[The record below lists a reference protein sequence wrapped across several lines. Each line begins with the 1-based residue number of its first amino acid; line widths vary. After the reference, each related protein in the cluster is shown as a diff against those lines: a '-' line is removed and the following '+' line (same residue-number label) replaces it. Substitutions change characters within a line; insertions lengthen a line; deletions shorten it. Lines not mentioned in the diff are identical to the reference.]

1 MRSSLWTKA
10 AIGVLLLAIGFT
22 LVSGQVSQTYAYSH
36 GHGHGHSGGHWGG
49 GYSSW
54 YWYYPYYSSYY
65 YPYCS
70 YGYYYSSVCNSSYYS
85 SGYYYGQPAQYQLT
99 VNTNPSSVSSQAT
112 GGGSYNYGSSA
123 AFSAQSVIQVSK
135 DTRYVFKGWSGD
147 YSGASASASI
157 TMDSSKTVT
166 AMYQTQ
172 YLLTMFAQP
181 SNAPSPQGGGWY
193 NAGDTAPLAA
203 PAQTVGG
210 SDGSRL
216 VFNGWSVDGN
226 NQASSTTNLQM
237 NAAHTVS
244 AMYKQQYY
252 LTVMSDQGV
261 PSGAGW
267 YDAGTYAPITVSTP
281 ASPSYGV
288 NMVFNGWQGSG
299 VQSPSQSTQV
309 MMDSAKTV
317 TATWRTDAT
326 LLYATIAVVLIAI
339 LLVAGAGFY
348 SITQRKRGTNGTEF
362 CSRCG
367 RPFRRSNIYCVSCG
381 TPRASAGGNPETPQP
396 SKGNEST
403 RHV

>member
-1 MRSSLWTKA
+1 MRNSLWPKA
-10 AIGVLLLAIGFT
+10 AIGILLLAVGFT
-22 LVSGQVSQTYAYSH
+22 LVSGQVSQTFAYSH
-36 GHGHGHSGGHWGG
+36 GHGHWGG

-54 YWYYPYYSSYY
+54 SWYYPYYSSY

-85 SGYYYGQPAQYQLT
+85 GYYYGQSAQYQLT

-123 AFSAQSVIQVSK
+123 SFSAQSVIQASK

-166 AMYQTQ
+166 ALYQTQ
-172 YLLTMFAQP
+172 YLLTVSAQP

-193 NAGDTAPLAA
+193 NAGDTASLSA

-210 SDGSRL
+210 SGGSRL
-216 VFNGWSVDGN
+216 VFNGWSVDGDN
-226 NQASSTTNLQM
+226 PGSAAGVQM
-237 NAAHTVS
+237 NTPHTVTGV
-244 AMYKQQYY
+244 YKQQYY
-252 LTVMSDQGV
+252 LNVLSDQGV

-267 YDAGTYAPITVSTP
+267 YDAGTYAPISVSTP

-288 NMVFNGWQGSG
+288 SLVFNGWQGSG
-299 VQSPSQSTQV
+299 VQSSSQSAQV
-309 MMDSAKTV
+309 MMDGAKTV

-326 LLYATIAVVLIAI
+326 LLYATIAVILVAI

-348 SITQRKRGTNGTEF
+348 SITQRKRETTNQPIT
-362 CSRCG
+362 SAPQPTNNPDQRT
-367 RPFRRSNIYCVSCG
+367 RKRRTSNQ
-381 TPRASAGGNPETPQP
+381 PDASTPQP
-396 SKGNEST
+396 TNNNPN
-403 RHV
+403 

>member
-1 MRSSLWTKA
+1 MRNSLWAKA
-10 AIGVLLLAIGFT
+10 AIGVLLLAVGLT

-36 GHGHGHSGGHWGG
+36 HHS
-49 GYSSW
+49 GYSSV
-54 YWYYPYYSSYY
+54 YWYYPYYSYY
-65 YPYCS
+65 YPYYYS
-70 YGYYYSSVCNSSYYS
+70 GYNNYGYGYYN
-85 SGYYYGQPAQYQLT
+85 QPAQYQLT

-123 AFSAQSVIQVSK
+123 SFSAQSVIQVSK

-166 AMYQTQ
+166 AAYQMQ
-172 YLLTMFAQP
+172 YMLTVSAQP

-193 NAGDTAPLAA
+193 NAGDTAPLTA
-203 PAQTVGG
+203 PSQTVGG
-210 SDGSRL
+210 SNGTRL
-216 VFNGWSVDGN
+216 VLNGWSVDGN

-237 NAAHTVS
+237 NAPHTVT

-267 YDAGTYAPITVSTP
+267 YDAGTYAPISVSTP
-281 ASPSYGV
+281 ANPSYGV
-288 NMVFNGWQGSG
+288 SLVFNGWQGNG

-309 MMDSAKTV
+309 MMDGAKTV

-348 SITQRKRGTNGTEF
+348 SMTQRKRGTNGTEF

-367 RPFRRSNIYCVSCG
+367 RPFRPSNSYCVSCG
-381 TPRASAGGNPETPQP
+381 TPRANASSNPETPQ
-396 SKGNEST
+396 STKDNQSQSHHSRNST
-403 RHV
+403 RHHTEGTSTSTE

>member
-1 MRSSLWTKA
+1 MRNSLWSKA
-10 AIGVLLLAIGFT
+10 AIGILLLAVGFT
-22 LVSGQVSQTYAYSH
+22 LVSAQVSQTFAYSH
-36 GHGHGHSGGHWGG
+36 GHGHGHWGG

-70 YGYYYSSVCNSSYYS
+70 YGYYYSSVCNSSYY

-166 AMYQTQ
+166 AAYQMQ
-172 YLLTMFAQP
+172 YLLTVTAQP

-193 NAGDTAPLAA
+193 NAGDTAPLAV
-203 PAQTVGG
+203 PSQTVGG
-210 SDGSRL
+210 SDGTRL
-216 VFNGWSVDGN
+216 VFNGWSVDGGN
-226 NQASSTTNLQM
+226 SGSTASLQM
-237 NAAHTVS
+237 NAPHTVTT
-244 AMYKQQYY
+244 MYKQQYY

-267 YDAGTYAPITVSTP
+267 YDAGTYAPISVSTP
-281 ASPSYGV
+281 ANPSYGV
-288 NMVFNGWQGSG
+288 SLVFNGWQGSG

-309 MMDSAKTV
+309 MMDGAKTV

-326 LLYATIAVVLIAI
+326 LLYATIAVVLVAI

-348 SITQRKRGTNGTEF
+348 SMTQRKRETTNQPGTSAPQPTNSPDQRT
-362 CSRCG
+362 RK
-367 RPFRRSNIYCVSCG
+367 RRTSNQ
-381 TPRASAGGNPETPQP
+381 PDASAPQP
-396 SKGNEST
+396 TNNSN
-403 RHV
+403 

>member
-1 MRSSLWTKA
+1 MRNSFWAKA

-22 LVSGQVSQTYAYSH
+22 LVSGQVSQTFAYSH
-36 GHGHGHSGGHWGG
+36 GHGHWGGGYRWSG

-54 YWYYPYYSSYY
+54 SWYYPYYSYY
-65 YPYCS
+65 YPYC
-70 YGYYYSSVCNSSYYS
+70 YNGYYYGSVCNSSYYS

-99 VNTNPSSVSSQAT
+99 VTTNPSSVSSQAT

-123 AFSAQSVIQVSK
+123 AFSAQSVIQASK

-166 AMYQTQ
+166 ALYQTQ
-172 YLLTMFAQP
+172 YLLTMSAQP

-193 NAGDTAPLAA
+193 NTGDTAPLAA

-216 VFNGWSVDGN
+216 VFTGWSVDGGGPGS
-226 NQASSTTNLQM
+226 AAGVQM
-237 NAAHTVS
+237 NAPHTVT

-252 LTVMSDQGV
+252 LNVLSDQGV

-267 YDAGTYAPITVSTP
+267 YDAGSYAPISVSTP

-288 NMVFNGWQGSG
+288 SLVFNGWQGSG

-309 MMDSAKTV
+309 MMDGAKTV

-326 LLYATIAVVLIAI
+326 LLCATIAVVLIAI

-348 SITQRKRGTNGTEF
+348 SITQRKRETNGTEF

-367 RPFRRSNIYCVSCG
+367 RPFRPSNIYCVSCG
-381 TPRASAGGNPETPQP
+381 TPRANAGGNPGTPQP
-396 SKGNEST
+396 PKGNEST